1 MDAVKHLPKVNLTGS
16 GLKVTPLCI
25 GGGPISNLPDVFGYD
40 VPTERALQTV
50 RSALAS
56 PINWIDTAAAYG
68 DGSVERMIGLVLG
81 ELGGVPEGYVVATKA
96 DRDLKTGDFNGP
108 QVRRS
113 VFASAA
119 RLGVD
124 HLELVYLHDP
134 HHVSFEEATAP
145 GGALETLLAL
155 RDEHVIEAVGLA
167 GGAVDL
173 LSQYLDVAQ
182 FDVLLTHNRYTLL
195 DRSAHGIIDK
205 AKSCGTSVVNA
216 AVFGG
221 GILAKGVAALP
232 KYAYQPAPPPV
243 LDAVTAMEKCCS
255 VRGIP
260 LSAAA
265 LQFST
270 RDPRIS
276 STVVGVSRPERI
288 DETLALYHTPI
299 PDELWEELAQLT
311 PDPHYW
317 LC

>member
-1 MDAVKHLPKVNLTGS
+1 MVEHLPKVSLTRS
-16 GLKVTPLCI
+16 GLEVTPLCI
-25 GGGPISNLPDVFGYD
+25 GGGPISSIPDVFGYE

-81 ELGGVPEGYVVATKA
+81 ELGGVPDGYVVA
-96 DRDLKTGDFNGP
+96 P
-108 QVRRS
+108 RRS
-113 VFASAA
+113 VFSSAA
-119 RLGVD
+119 RLGID

-145 GGALETLLAL
+145 GGALEALLAL
-155 RDEHVIEAVGLA
+155 RDEHVIGAIGLA
-167 GGAVDL
+167 GGGVGL
-173 LSQYLDVAQ
+173 LNQYLDVAQ

-195 DRSAHGIIDK
+195 DRSAEALIDK
-205 AKSCGTSVVNA
+205 ARGCGTSVVNA

-221 GILAKGVAALP
+221 GILAKGVAQLP
-232 KYAYQPAPPPV
+232 KYGYEPAPQPV
-243 LDAVTAMEKCCS
+243 LDAVTAMERCCAK
-255 VRGIP
+255 RGVP

-276 STVVGVSRPERI
+276 STVVGVSRPNRI
-288 DETLALYHTPI
+288 DETLALYQTAV
-299 PDELWEELAQLT
+299 PDDLWEELGELVPA
-311 PDPHYW
+311 PHYW
-317 LC
+317 LG

>member
-1 MDAVKHLPKVNLTGS
+1 
-16 GLKVTPLCI
+16 
-25 GGGPISNLPDVFGYD
+25 
-40 VPTERALQTV
+40 
-50 RSALAS
+50 
-56 PINWIDTAAAYG
+56 
-68 DGSVERMIGLVLG
+68 MIGLVLG

-96 DRDLKTGDFNGP
+96 DRDLRTGDFSGP

-113 VFASAA
+113 VLSSMA
-119 RLGVD
+119 RLGID

-134 HHVSFEEATAP
+134 EHVSFEEATAP

-155 RDEHVIEAVGLA
+155 RDEHVIGAVGLA

-173 LSQYLDVAQ
+173 LSRYLDVAR

-195 DRSAHGIIDK
+195 DRSAEGLIDK
-205 AKSCGTSVVNA
+205 AKSCGSTIVNA

-232 KYAYQPAPPPV
+232 KYGYEPASQPL
-243 LDAVTAMEKCCS
+243 LDAVTAMERCCAK
-255 VRGIP
+255 RGVA

-276 STVVGVSRPERI
+276 STVVGVSRPNRI
-288 DETLALYHTPI
+288 DETLALYKTPV
-299 PDELWEELAQLT
+299 PDELWEELEALLPEPQ
-311 PDPHYW
+311 YW
-317 LC
+317 LG